1 MEGAEHG
8 EAIAI
13 MAAYG
18 EANPVMGAYGR
29 PLRWTAQ
36 VEDACPS
43 S

>member
-29 PLRWTAQ
+29 PLRWTAR
-36 VEDACPS
+36 VEDACPGS
-43 S
+43 